1 MKTLMRS
8 FLFALLIGLVP
19 LTAFGQFTDLT
30 YMRPSGQ
37 SGINVFEAPMDAD
50 AEYDGRTVKWGASFT
65 QQYQNLSHSSDGADL
80 SSEDNKIGGGFNLA
94 TANLD
99 LDAILAEGIGLH
111 VRTYLSSRHHPEAWV
126 KGGYLQVNQL
136 PMFDSEGLDQL
147 MEVVSIRAG
156 HFEVNYGDAHF
167 RRTDNADAIH
177 NPFVGNNVL
186 DAFNTEIGGEVYVR
200 SNGFLAMGA
209 LTGGEIGGGVAN
221 PDERSP
227 SLYGKLGIDRQVNE
241 LVRLRLTGSA
251 YYTSSSAAN
260 HLHSGDR
267 AGSRYYSVV
276 GGGDWSGRLRSDFSN
291 EVTAFMV
298 NPFVRFGGLEL
309 FGTIETVSGDGPG
322 ANGMFEGDV
331 TQFAGE
337 AIYRFADDDLFLGIR
352 YNTVEGDFDE
362 GGYQQPP
369 NWVEG
374 ASVDRWQIGAGWFMT
389 ENILVKTEYATQS
402 YDGFPSNAA
411 RNGGEFDGI
420 MLEGIISF

>member
-1 MKTLMRS
+1 MKTMMRS

-50 AEYDGRTVKWGASFT
+50 AEYDGRTVKWGAAFT

-80 SSEDNKIGGGFNLA
+80 TEIGGGFNLA

-136 PMFDSEGLDQL
+136 PMFDSEGLNQL

-209 LTGGEIGGGVAN
+209 LTGGEIGGGVTN

-241 LVRLRLTGSA
+241 TIRLRLTGSA

-267 AGSRYYSVV
+267 AGSRYYNVMGS
-276 GGGDWSGRLRSDFSN
+276 GDWSGRIRSGFGD
-291 EVTAFMV
+291 EVSAFV
-298 NPFVRFGGLEL
+298 LNPFVRIGGLEL
-309 FGTIETVSGDGPG
+309 FGTIETVSGSGAGLDDGSI
-322 ANGMFEGDV
+322 
-331 TQFAGE
+331 TQYAGE
-337 AIYRFADDDLFLGIR
+337 AIYRFADEDLFVGLR
-352 YNTVEGDFDE
+352 YNTMDGELDHS
-362 GGYQQPP
+362 GYGEPP
-369 NWVEG
+369 NWTDG
-374 ASVDRWQIGAGWFMT
+374 NTVDRVQVAAGWFMT
-389 ENILVKTEYATQS
+389 ENILVKTEYVTQS
-402 YDGFPSNAA
+402 YDGFPSDTA